1 MSPKDPRAHRGPCQ
15 PCRRSRLLVSPLPTP
30 SVPTPLPTAALPYWS
45 ATSPSTGAPAPLA
58 AFGVRHIVVG
68 VVVGLPSF
76 FPRWGLQ
83 RGRLWGRQ
91 GGSQVCLQHCSLSC
105 SRRRLWLCSQP
116 SSPAASPRQ
125 SFVGA
130 WKMQMSR
137 KRCLTVTPSLLLD
150 AALGAQGSICLA

>member
-58 AFGVRHIVVG
+58 AFGVHHIVGG

-76 FPRWGLQ
+76 S
-83 RGRLWGRQ
+83 Q
-91 GGSQVCLQHCSLSC
+91 GGGCRGADSGADREGLRSAFSI
-105 SRRRLWLCSQP
+105 
-116 SSPAASPRQ
+116 AA
-125 SFVGA
+125 
-130 WKMQMSR
+130 
-137 KRCLTVTPSLLLD
+137 
-150 AALGAQGSICLA
+150 CLAPGVGCGSVVSLQALLPHLSRVLWVLGRCKCQGRGVLRSLFPCYWMQH